1 MDQELHILIQI
12 SVYYE
17 APPLVLLLDANH
29 NENDCSSEVETRVAG
44 AFVTA
49 NVCVHYTFS
58 KLT

>member
-29 NENDCSSEVETRVAG
+29 NENETVAQRWKPEWQG
-44 AFVTA
+44 
-49 NVCVHYTFS
+49 HS
-58 KLT
+58 